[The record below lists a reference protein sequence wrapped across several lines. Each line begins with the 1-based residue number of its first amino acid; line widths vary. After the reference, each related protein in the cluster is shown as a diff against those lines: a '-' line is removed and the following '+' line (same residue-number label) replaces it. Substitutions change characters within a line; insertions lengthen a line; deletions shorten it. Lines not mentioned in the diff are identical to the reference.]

1 MQSPARALLWERWRQ
16 TRWMLALALLGAIG
30 GNIAYALSGGDDE
43 LLVPGVLA
51 ALPLWLSLLIS
62 RSGKDDVSFAFPS
75 RLFRLPLST
84 PKLYA
89 LHAGYT
95 VVLVVC
101 ALAAALFGAILDE
114 PGVLAAIVLW
124 GVPITL
130 GVSGIA
136 WLIAPLNT
144 YACVAATV
152 FLPMLTPAIAF
163 LLFDKVLG
171 TRATIGAIVAGY
183 CLFAFLGY
191 LAVVRQRYGGWMHL
205 PALHAGRASNVYAG
219 QAAHAAQARYEWRRT
234 GRLAHVFFALLL
246 LMVFAMSFLEKAGN
260 VSLLRALTR
269 ACATSV
275 FLSPVQAGIALWV
288 ASLLAFAIRD
298 RDRVSGA
305 RGFVFTRPVSSLEL
319 AAARTRS
326 NLRSYLY
333 VCIALV
339 VLWGALF
346 GLGMHRDLLLPEGLT
361 PLGAAVTFGMLWLLI
376 WYGPSFTVMFIS
388 LYALGGVAY
397 MAIYLVLGASAAA
410 AFPSRL
416 GPELMW
422 IPTALGAV
430 AVVWCFHAADL
441 RGLLPPARRGI
452 AMVTAVIVGAV
463 FALLV
468 LQEAEHPFSLLWLA
482 VAAAALVPLPIATT
496 PLLIEW
502 QRHK

>member
-1 MQSPARALLWERWRQ
+1 MQSPVRALLWERWRQ

-30 GNIAYALSGGDDE
+30 GNIAYMLSSGDDE
-43 LLVPGVLA
+43 TLVPGVLA

-75 RLFRLPLST
+75 RLFRLPLAT
-84 PKLYA
+84 PTLYM
-89 LHAGYT
+89 LQAGYA
-95 VVLVVC
+95 VVIVML
-101 ALAAALFGAILDE
+101 ALTAAMFGGILDE
-114 PGVLAAIVLW
+114 PAILGAIALWGAPIILGVL
-124 GVPITL
+124 
-130 GVSGIA
+130 GIA
-136 WLIAPLNT
+136 WLIAPLNV
-144 YACVAATV
+144 YACVAAVV
-152 FLPMLTPAIAF
+152 FVPMFTPAIIF

-171 TRATIGAIVAGY
+171 KHATIGAILAGY

-205 PALHAGRASNVYAG
+205 PALRTGRASKVYAG
-219 QAAHAAQARYEWRRT
+219 QAAHAAQAQYEWRRT
-234 GRLAHVFFALLL
+234 GRLAPVFFALLL
-246 LMVFAMSFLEKAGN
+246 FMVFVMSFLEKAGN
-260 VSLLRALTR
+260 VGFLRAFTR

-298 RDRVSGA
+298 RDRVSGS
-305 RGFVFTRPVSSLEL
+305 RSFVFTRPVSSLEL

-333 VCIALV
+333 VCFALV
-339 VLWGALF
+339 ALWLALF
-346 GLGMHRDLLLPEGLT
+346 GLGMHRDLLLPRGLT
-361 PLGAAVTFGMLWLLI
+361 PLGAAVTFGMLWLLV
-376 WYGPSFTVMFIS
+376 WYGPSFTAMFIS
-388 LYALGGVAY
+388 LYALVGVAY
-397 MAIYLVLGASAAA
+397 MVIYLVLGASAAA

-441 RGLLPPARRGI
+441 RGLLPPVRRGI
-452 AMVTAVIVGAV
+452 AMVTAVTVGAV

-468 LQEAEHPFSLLWLA
+468 LQEAEHPLSVLWLA

-496 PLLIEW
+496 PLLIQW